1 MLDPILAFNK
11 VERYCEPD
19 PTQNDNLDLKPAAS
33 MAKGTIV
40 KSKASSRQVL
50 SSSVDLSFNEDDFI
64 ANSMFDVHT
73 LLHRLFFENTL
84 IPANLSN
91 VPTNFRLQTRH
102 RTFVSN
108 FVSLCIWKHMNEN
121 DTWITP
127 SDLDVA
133 KKPQNVR
140 VFNHHVQIL
149 KSRYFDE
156 FWQHIAS
163 FNIKDLLPERVFNY
177 CKNVRTEIQKGIWTD
192 ENPKDT
198 GLYFKFKDL
207 LDRIGFK
214 MLRSEVYNPDKY

>member
-1 MLDPILAFNK
+1 MLDSILAFNK

-19 PTQNDNLDLKPAAS
+19 PTPDENLDVKPAAT
-33 MAKGTIV
+33 MATGTIV
-40 KSKASSRQVL
+40 QYKPSYGKVPT
-50 SSSVDLSFNEDDFI
+50 SVDLSQDDFI
-64 ANSMFDVHT
+64 ANSKFDLRT
-73 LLHRLFFENTL
+73 LLHRLFENCL
-84 IPANLSN
+84 IPLDLRNT
-91 VPTNFRLQTRH
+91 PTNFRPQTRN